1 MSNRARMKMGI
12 VGCGYHGTN
21 MARACAHS
29 AAWQVAACAD
39 PNTEAAQ
46 KLATEMHTPAVFDSI
61 DALLANSDVQAV
73 IVAVPHHLLCPITL
87 TAIHAGKHVL
97 VEKPVGLIEAEVAQ
111 LERAAEKAGV
121 VVEAGYSFRRLP
133 GWAKAKAMIDAGAIG
148 EITAVM
154 GIFTSEPLNEGWAAA
169 PDTGGG
175 PLLFFGSHL
184 IDQIVWYMNDAP
196 VEVFAHMTHRA
207 DTKAD
212 DVTSLQIVFARGAV
226 AQCLISQAGPAFSN
240 SLDVFGRAGRIN
252 IRPVGFLDYAV
263 DVESAVLPEYAK
275 TTRLHTPYTVD
286 PRIVMHVPQVDA
298 FAAAIRE
305 GKTPATTMAE
315 ARIVLSV
322 IDAAFKSAKSGAPV
336 RLSPERSRNAG
347 VLTMNAQETFT
358 N

>member
-1 MSNRARMKMGI
+1 MSNHGRMKIGI
-12 VGCGYHGTN
+12 VGCGYQGKN
-21 MARACAHS
+21 MARSCAHS

-39 PNTEAAQ
+39 PTTEAAQ
-46 KLATEMHTPAVFDSI
+46 KLASEMQTPAVFDSI
-61 DALLANSDVQAV
+61 DALLANSDVDAV
-73 IVAVPHHLLCPITL
+73 IVAVPHHQLCPISL

-97 VEKPVGLIEAEVAQ
+97 VEKPVGLIEAEAAQ

-133 GWAKAKAMIDAGAIG
+133 GWTKAKALIDAGAIG

-154 GIFTSEPLNEGWAAA
+154 GLFTSEPLDKGWAAA

-184 IDQIVWYMNDAP
+184 IDQIIWYLNDAP

-263 DVESAVLPEYAK
+263 DVESSVLPEYAK
-275 TTRLHTPYTVD
+275 TTRLHTPYAVD
-286 PRIVMHVPQVDA
+286 PRTVMHVPQVEA
-298 FAAAIRE
+298 FAAAIRQRIE
-305 GKTPATTMAE
+305 PAVTLTE
-315 ARIVLSV
+315 ARTVLSV
-322 IDAAFKSAKSGAPV
+322 IDAAFKSAKAGAPV
-336 RLSPERSRNAG
+336 RLAEERSRNAG
-347 VLTMNAQETFT
+347 LLTINAQETFT
-358 N
+358 H